1 MTASAF
7 ELTGIVPPV
16 STPFTESGEIDVP
29 SLERLVDWQLDAGV
43 HGLFMLGSTS
53 ETAVLTSTQR
63 ALIVETAA
71 RVANG
76 RAPIMAGTMDMSTER
91 VIENGLAAKQAGA
104 EALVVTCPYY
114 IRPSQGEII
123 DHFRMVKDAVGL
135 PVVAYDI
142 PFAVQTKLST
152 ATVMT
157 LAREG
162 TIVGIKDSSGDDGT
176 FRAWLIEARTI
187 PGFKALTGS
196 ELIVDGMLMMGAA
209 GAVPGLCNV
218 DPHGYVNI
226 WNLVNQGDYA
236 GAIAEQDR
244 LVKLFEIISVGD
256 KSRLGFT
263 AAALGGF
270 KTALMLRGIID
281 TNMMGKPMG
290 RLNEA
295 EVAKVRAL
303 LEDAK
308 LFDA

>member
-1 MTASAF
+1 VTASSF

-29 SLERLVDWQLDAGV
+29 SLERLIGWQLDAGV

-53 ETAVLTSTQR
+53 ETAVLTSNER
-63 ALIVETAA
+63 GLIVETAA
-71 RVANG
+71 RVVKG

-104 EALVVTCPYY
+104 QAIVVTCPYY
-114 IRPSQGEII
+114 IRPSQGEIV
-123 DHFRMVKDAVGL
+123 DHFRLVKEAVGL

-152 ATVMT
+152 DTVMT

-218 DPHGYVNI
+218 DPHGFVKV
-226 WNLVNQGDYA
+226 WDLVKKGDYS
-236 GAIAEQDR
+236 GAVAEQDR

-270 KTALMLRGIID
+270 KTALMLRDIID
-281 TNMMGKPMG
+281 TNVMGKPMG
-290 RLNEA
+290 RLNDA
-295 EVAKVRAL
+295 EVARVRKILVQANL
-303 LEDAK
+303 LDA
-308 LFDA
+308 